1 MMMNNSPMLWQEFL
15 TYMPKGSLLAGG
27 AVVDFVFGHLAKDF
41 DIFVNKNAVMA
52 ELPGNWKYVPPVDMV
67 AHLAE
72 YDIEAKDGTNPILAV
87 EDFDVDFGGTI
98 YRVQRITLDCD
109 PIDHIKSF
117 DHSLTLGVFG
127 PSGLKVSGRVFKSM
141 QTKTVELLN
150 NKRPE
155 KSMLR
160 AQRKIIKLDPEG
172 QNMWAFKGW

>member
-1 MMMNNSPMLWQEFL
+1 FQAED
-15 TYMPKGSLLAGG
+15 GIR
-27 AVVDFVFGHLAKDF
+27 DFHVTGVQTCA
-41 DIFVNKNAVMA
+41 
-52 ELPGNWKYVPPVDMV
+52 LP
-67 AHLAE
+67 
-72 YDIEAKDGTNPILAV
+72 
-87 EDFDVDFGGTI
+87 I
-98 YRVQRITLDCD
+98 YCD

-160 AQRKIIKLDPEG
+160 AQRKIVKRSEERRVGKECRYGRECVD
-172 QNMWAFKGW
+172 